1 MTPKAKYY
9 ETLANTMIKNFEKRR
24 MEAYYYP
31 TAKEA
36 VEKALSFLPSGAV
49 VAHGGSMTL
58 EETGMMDALR
68 SADIQFLDRAVC
80 KTPEDS
86 RKIFHDALMA
96 DYYFMSTN
104 AITLDGQLVN
114 TDGTG
119 NRVAALIYGPENV
132 IIIAG
137 MNKVAAT
144 LEEAESRVKNIA
156 SPPNAIRLDRNT
168 PCALTGSCHD
178 CFSEG
183 CICSHTVITRR
194 SAIKGRIKLILVGE
208 ELGY

>member
-68 SADIQFLDRAVC
+68 SADIEFLDRAVC

-104 AITLDGQLVN
+104 AMTIDGELVN
-114 TDGTG
+114 IDGNG

-132 IIIAG
+132 IILAG
-137 MNKVAAT
+137 MNKVAKDVA
-144 LEEAESRVKNIA
+144 EAV
-156 SPPNAIRLDRNT
+156 DRDRK
-168 PCALTGSCHD
+168 S
-178 CFSEG
+178 
-183 CICSHTVITRR
+183 V
-194 SAIKGRIKLILVGE
+194 V
-208 ELGY
+208 